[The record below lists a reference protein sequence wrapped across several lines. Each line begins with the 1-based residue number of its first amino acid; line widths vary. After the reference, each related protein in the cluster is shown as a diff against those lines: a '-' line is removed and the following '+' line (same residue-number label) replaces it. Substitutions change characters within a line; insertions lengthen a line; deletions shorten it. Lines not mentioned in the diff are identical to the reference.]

1 MNDGRFTRLEAQL
14 ERLIEGAFAQ
24 LFSKTIRPHDIALHL
39 SRAMEDGI
47 EIGADG
53 DSRPVA
59 PDYYQIRINPAVC
72 NHLLNRAPTL
82 DTILSQ
88 HMVNLAT
95 HLGYRLTN
103 TPTIQIVAD
112 PVVAPNELAV
122 EATHASGRFQQ
133 TARMESFE
141 HPLKPSHTPSNPQL
155 IINGQQTVYLDGQIV
170 NIGRSRDNQIVLN
183 DLHVSRHHAQL
194 RLRFGGYTLFD
205 TTSQSGT
212 YVNDVRVREHRL
224 QPGDVIRI
232 GRTQIVY
239 LEDTTPTDPELGRT
253 RSFDG

>member
-1 MNDGRFTRLEAQL
+1 MNDGRLTRLEARL

-39 SRAMEDGI
+39 LRAMEDGI

-53 DSRPVA
+53 DSRPLA
-59 PDYYQIRINPAVC
+59 PDQYQIRVNSAVC
-72 NHLLNRAPTL
+72 DHLLRRAPDL
-82 DTILSQ
+82 DSVLSQ
-88 HMVNLAT
+88 HMVDLAN
-95 HLGYRLTN
+95 HLGYRLIN
-103 TPTIQIVAD
+103 HPIIQIVAD
-112 PVVAPNELAV
+112 PIVAPNELAV
-122 EATHASGRFQQ
+122 EASHASGRFQQ
-133 TARMESFE
+133 TARMDTIE

-155 IINGQQTVYLDGQIV
+155 IINGQDTVHLDGQIV

-194 RLRFGGYTLFD
+194 RLRFGSYTLFD
-205 TTSQSGT
+205 TNSQSGT
-212 YVNDVRVREHRL
+212 FVNDVRVREHRL

-253 RSFDG
+253 NSISS

>member
-1 MNDGRFTRLEAQL
+1 MEARL

-59 PDYYQIRINPAVC
+59 PDYYQIRINPVIC
-72 NHLLNRAPTL
+72 EHLLRRAPTL
-82 DTILSQ
+82 DAILSQ
-88 HMVNLAT
+88 HMVALAT
-95 HLGYRLTN
+95 HLGYRLTSQ
-103 TPTIQIVAD
+103 PTIEIVAD
-112 PVVAPNELAV
+112 PVIAPNELAV
-122 EATHASGRFQQ
+122 EAAHAAGRFQQ
-133 TARMESFE
+133 TARMDSIE
-141 HPLKPSHTPSNPQL
+141 HPLKPARAPSNPQL
-155 IINGQQTVYLDGQIV
+155 IVNGQETIYLDGQIV

-212 YVNDVRVREHRL
+212 FVNDVRIREHRL

-232 GRTQIVY
+232 GRTRIVY
-239 LEDTTPTDPELGRT
+239 LEDTSPTDPELGHT
-253 RSFDG
+253 RSLNG